1 MSSRFDSG
9 EEKQTDSQEQQYI
22 MFTVADQKF
31 AVDIMQTREIIN
43 MTELTDMPS
52 SPDFIKG
59 VVNLRGEIV
68 PIVDLERRLDVSS
81 LEMSS
86 EKNQRIIIV
95 SIDENLVGMQVSRVE
110 GIIRLD
116 ADEVGEAP
124 EITRGIHE
132 NYIDGVGKLE
142 EELVVILDLAGVL
155 TAAEVEELEEFEPEQ
170 GE

>member
-1 MSSRFDSG
+1 MNSRFDSG

-81 LEMSS
+81 LERSA

-116 ADEVGEAP
+116 ADDVGEAP

>member
-22 MFTVADQKF
+22 MFTVAGQKF

-81 LEMSS
+81 LERSA

-116 ADEVGEAP
+116 ADDVGEAP

>member
-1 MSSRFDSG
+1 
-9 EEKQTDSQEQQYI
+9 
-22 MFTVADQKF
+22 
-31 AVDIMQTREIIN
+31 
-43 MTELTDMPS
+43 
-52 SPDFIKG
+52 
-59 VVNLRGEIV
+59 
-68 PIVDLERRLDVSS
+68 
-81 LEMSS
+81 
-86 EKNQRIIIV
+86 
-95 SIDENLVGMQVSRVE
+95 MQVSRVE

>member
-81 LEMSS
+81 LEHGALRKTS
-86 EKNQRIIIV
+86 
-95 SIDENLVGMQVSRVE
+95 
-110 GIIRLD
+110 
-116 ADEVGEAP
+116 A
-124 EITRGIHE
+124 
-132 NYIDGVGKLE
+132 
-142 EELVVILDLAGVL
+142 
-155 TAAEVEELEEFEPEQ
+155 
-170 GE
+170 

>member
-81 LEMSS
+81 LERSA

-116 ADEVGEAP
+116 ADDVGEAP